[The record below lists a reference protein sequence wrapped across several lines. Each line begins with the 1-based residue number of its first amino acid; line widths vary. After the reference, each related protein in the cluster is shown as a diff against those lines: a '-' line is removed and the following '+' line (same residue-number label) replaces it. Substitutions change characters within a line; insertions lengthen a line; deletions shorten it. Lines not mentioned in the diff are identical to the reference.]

1 MRFRDSILTASATI
15 VPLLACTSLH
25 AHPVRD
31 GAVQGVTLA
40 VRPLAIVQ
48 QENEFIIAEKADPL
62 PAMTGRISIGS
73 TVTLDRDLVRRAS
86 PSDMGEQNA
95 SDQ

>member
-1 MRFRDSILTASATI
+1 MRFRDSILTAPAAI
-15 VPLLACTSLH
+15 VPLLACTPLH

-48 QENEFIIAEKADPL
+48 QENEFIIADKADPL

-73 TVTLDRDLVRRAS
+73 TVTFDRDLVHRAR
-86 PSDMGEQNA
+86 PLAAGEQNA